1 MADLVLANFESL
13 EGTTTG
19 VEQTLTLTRSSRKIV
34 ITNDHPTN
42 DLTYKFN
49 SSETEGTIR
58 GTETLSLYF
67 TARQIIINGTNVPY
81 RIWVYG

>member
-1 MADLVLANFESL
+1 MSYGVYANLESL

-19 VEQTLTLTRSSRKIV
+19 SEQTFTLVRKSRKIV

-42 DLTYKFN
+42 SLSYKFN
-49 SSETEGTIR
+49 SSETSGTLL
-58 GTETLSLYF
+58 GTESLSLHF
-67 TARQIIINGTNVPY
+67 TTKQIIINGTSVPY